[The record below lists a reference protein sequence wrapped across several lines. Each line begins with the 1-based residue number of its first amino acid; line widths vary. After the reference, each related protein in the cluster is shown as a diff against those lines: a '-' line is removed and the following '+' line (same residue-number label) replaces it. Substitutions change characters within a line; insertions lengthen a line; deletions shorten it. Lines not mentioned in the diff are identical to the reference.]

1 VNDELRIVN
10 GELIHNSRF
19 GLHNSKFFVTQLF
32 LEIRDV
38 SKRFGETTAVSHLS
52 LTIDEGEIVCLL
64 GPSGC
69 GKTTLLRL
77 IAGLEQP
84 DSGEV
89 FLNGRNLTPI
99 PPHERGLGMMF
110 QDFALFPHKNVFG
123 NVAFGLQMRGD
134 GSQQVQA
141 RVEEMLAL
149 VDLTGLAER
158 EIEQLSGG
166 EQQRVALARALAPG
180 PPLLMLDEP
189 LGALDRALRERLM
202 VEVRDILQRV
212 GVTAVYVTHDQT
224 EAFAIAGR
232 IVVMNKGEI
241 EQVGPPQAIYE
252 RPQTPFVARFLGFHN
267 LLAGVVVAEN
277 EVETG
282 IGCLPLGP
290 PLPPIGTQVTVLIKP
305 DASTFGEG
313 HGIEMTGQVTAVSFR
328 GRYYQVW
335 LQVGRETLLLEF
347 TQPPPATVG
356 DKLQFRLRP
365 EQILLYEER
374 AINNGVNLR

>member
-1 VNDELRIVN
+1 MAQ
-10 GELIHNSRF
+10 S
-19 GLHNSKFFVTQLF
+19 F

-38 SKRFGETTAVSHLS
+38 TKTFEGTTAVSNLS
-52 LTIDEGEIVCLL
+52 LTIDEGEVVCLL

-84 DSGEV
+84 DSGAV
-89 FLNGRNLTPI
+89 YLNGRNLTPI

-134 GSQQVQA
+134 SPQQVQA

-149 VDLTGLAER
+149 VDLSGLAER
-158 EIEQLSGG
+158 DIEQLSGG

-202 VEVRDILQRV
+202 LEVRDILQRV

-224 EAFAIAGR
+224 EAFAIADR

-241 EQVGPPQAIYE
+241 EQVGTPQAIYE
-252 RPQTPFVARFLGFHN
+252 RPHTPFVARFLGFHN

-282 IGCLPLGP
+282 IGCLPIST
-290 PLPPIGTQVTVLIKP
+290 PLPPIGTQVMVLIKP
-305 DASTFGEG
+305 DVGTFTEG
-313 HGIEMTGQVTAVSFR
+313 HGIEMAGRIAAVSFR

-335 LQVGRETLLLEF
+335 LQVAQTTLLLEF
-347 TQPPPATVG
+347 NQSPPATAG
-356 DKLQFRLRP
+356 DKLQFRLRS
-365 EQILLYEER
+365 EQILFYDVR
-374 AINNGVNLR
+374 AKSKDSEGKTPLL